1 MGRGLKESHSIKW
14 KGLGNVPPDDRKAE
28 SHLFLLLHLNP
39 VDKYNTPPV
48 TALGCLQGAFSSFLH
63 LILPTALGGGH
74 SSSPH
79 RIDEQTVARSGKVT
93 CLSKATQHGRVGIGI
108 LGQVCGP

>member
-1 MGRGLKESHSIKW
+1 M
-14 KGLGNVPPDDRKAE
+14 PPDNGKAE
-28 SHLFLLLHLNP
+28 SHLFLLLRLNH

-48 TALGCLQGAFSSFLH
+48 TALGCLQSAFNLFLH
-63 LILPTALGGGH
+63 LILPTALGGGY

-79 RIDEQTVARSGKVT
+79 CIDEQTEVRSGKVT

-108 LGQVCGP
+108 LDQICGP